1 MVTFKRITTQL
12 ITGFDRVSGRPA
24 WSSASV
30 GLGLLALLVAWSGF
44 YWDVAWH
51 IDLGRDIEL
60 FTPPHLMIL
69 GGLTGIAGAGV
80 LSVAL
85 ATIQRATS
93 GWRLGR
99 IHVPYSSPALLV
111 CGFGALTAFPLDDLW
126 HRTYGVDVTM
136 WSPTHLMM
144 IGGAILSIPVLWML
158 HSEGKGRAAVAPA
171 SSRLAG
177 ILDRTTTVV
186 LAMTLLLGLSAFQL
200 EFDLGVPQWQ
210 ALYQPVLIALAGSI
224 ALVAARVVLG
234 RGGAILSVVAFLG
247 GRIAMSALVTVGLGR
262 SLIHFPLYLG
272 IALLVE
278 SSFIAAGRLHR
289 SPFFAAVL
297 SGALVGTL
305 GLATEWGW
313 SHVFG
318 LEPWQATMFPGI
330 WAAAAM
336 ALAGAVL
343 GLAFGRLLLG
353 QPIGLPRLVVIA
365 PVVAVPLLLLAPL
378 PRQGLDATADIRTAP
393 VGDPRMVVS
402 HQGIPGV
409 EQYVT
414 LDVRVSPDTAAD
426 STDWFRAV
434 SWQGNGMHL
443 TNMRRVGPGHYQ
455 AEQPVPTGGGWK
467 TLVVLDS
474 QQVRAA
480 VPVYFP
486 ADAAFGNPEIPAV
499 DQRTAAFRPETTL
512 LMREAHG
519 GAPGPAQYAFAGFLG
534 MAGAWTAAILLGCF
548 MLARHSAA
556 PSGHES
562 TRTGSTVHRR
572 LGSIPVKML
581 SGRPS

>member
-1 MVTFKRITTQL
+1 MVRFNRITTQV
-12 ITGFDRVSGRPA
+12 ITGVDRVSGRAA

-51 IDLGRDIEL
+51 IDLGRDIDL

-69 GGLTGIAGAGV
+69 AGLAGIAGAGV
-80 LSVAL
+80 LSVTL
-85 ATIQRATS
+85 ATIQGATS

-99 IHVPYSSPALLV
+99 LHVPYSSPALLV

-144 IGGAILSIPVLWML
+144 IGGAILAIPVLWML
-158 HSEGKGRAAVAPA
+158 HSEGKGRTTVSPA
-171 SSRLAG
+171 NSRLAG
-177 ILDRTTTVV
+177 IVDRTTTVV

-210 ALYQPVLIALAGSI
+210 ALYQPVLIALAGSV
-224 ALVAARVVLG
+224 ALVAARLVLG
-234 RGGAILSVVAFLG
+234 RGGAVLTVAAFLG
-247 GRIAMSALVTVGLGR
+247 GRIAMSALVAVGLGR
-262 SLIHFPLYLG
+262 SVIHFPIYLG

-278 SSFIAAGRLHR
+278 GAFFASVRLHR
-289 SPFFAAVL
+289 SPLFTAVL
-297 SGALVGTL
+297 CGTLVGTL

-313 SHVFG
+313 SHIFG
-318 LEPWQATMFPGI
+318 LEPWHVTLFPGI
-330 WAAAAM
+330 WTATAM
-336 ALAGAVL
+336 ALAGALL

-353 QPIGLPRLVVIA
+353 QPLGLPRIAVIA
-365 PVVAVPLLLLAPL
+365 AVVAVPLLLLVPL
-378 PRQGLDATADIRTAP
+378 PRHGLDATARIRTAP

-414 LDVRVSPDTAAD
+414 LDVQVSPDTAAD
-426 STDWFRAV
+426 SSDWFRAM
-434 SWQGNGMHL
+434 SWQGDGMHL
-443 TNMRRVGPGHYQ
+443 TNFRKIGPGQYQ
-455 AEQPVPTGGGWK
+455 AEAPVPTGGGWK

-474 QQVRAA
+474 QDVRAA

-486 ADAAFGNPEIPAV
+486 GDPEFGNPEIPV
-499 DQRTAAFRPETTL
+499 GERTVGFRPEAAL

-519 GAPGPAQYAFAGFLG
+519 GAPGPARYAFAGFLG
-534 MAGAWTAAILLGCF
+534 MAGAWTATMLLGCF
-548 MLARHSAA
+548 MLTRGTIPNRLTLKSP
-556 PSGHES
+556 PSGGDQN
-562 TRTGSTVHRR
+562 R
-572 LGSIPVKML
+572 PVPKPMFV
-581 SGRPS
+581 